1 MLNTHNSKGEN
12 MDIRHLELIIDI
24 ADTGNLTASANNM
37 GYTQSGVSHVIKSL
51 EAELGISLLVR
62 SNRGVSLTK
71 DAQTVLPQIQ
81 FIINHYRRL
90 MEGVN
95 AINGLESGT
104 VTIGAYSS
112 IAIEWLPAIIKEF
125 QHRYPKIKLQI
136 REGGLAEIAEW
147 MRAGHVDFG
156 LISKVPE
163 YPFEFIPLCTEP
175 LYAVTPA
182 NFYQLP
188 EWNNHFPVEEFM
200 SFPYIASDTG
210 VDNDV
215 AATLQEAGISPHVR
229 IFCQDDHSI
238 VSMVMHGLGITLL
251 PSLMLGGYQ
260 NSIKKIPLDRCAT
273 RTLGIGM
280 ISSDIL
286 SLADKKFI
294 DVIQELVPTMI

>member
-1 MLNTHNSKGEN
+1 

-24 ADTGNLTASANNM
+24 ANTGNLTSSANNM
-37 GYTQSGVSHVIKSL
+37 GYTQSGVSHVIKGL

-62 SNRGVSLTK
+62 NNRGVSLTR
-71 DAQTVLPQIQ
+71 DAKAIFPQIQ
-81 FIINHYRRL
+81 FIVNHYNRL
-90 MEGVN
+90 MEGVD

-104 VTIGAYSS
+104 VTIGTYSS
-112 IAIEWLPAIIKEF
+112 IAIEWMPAIIKEF

-136 REGGLAEIAEW
+136 REGGLSEIAEW
-147 MRAGHVDFG
+147 MHAGHVDFG

-182 NFYQLP
+182 GFYQMP
-188 EWNNHFPVEEFM
+188 EWNNHFPVEAFM
-200 SFPYIASDTG
+200 DFPYIASETG

-215 AATLQEAGISPHVR
+215 AATLEDAGVHPNVR
-229 IFCQDDHSI
+229 FYCQDDHSI

-251 PSLMLGGYQ
+251 PSLMLGGYKD
-260 NSIKKIPLDRCAT
+260 SIRKIPLDRCAT

-280 ISSDIL
+280 VSSDIL

-294 DVIQELVPTMI
+294 DVVKELVPAMIH